1 MSQSTPFPSEPIN
14 SDDPAPEAV
23 GVSADDGGGPPDA
36 PTDKKGGKGTFVAAL
51 VSALASVL
59 TAVIALTAV
68 TFASPADVRAEVK
81 SRRRHVS
88 VKIERPVD
96 GEKINKKLHITG
108 TVRLPNDW
116 VLLVFVQTPEELKY
130 YIAGDGAIT
139 VKPDGH
145 WEIKPTLLGSK
156 DPAERPDDL
165 NKSYRIY
172 AIIATREGQRQFL
185 DLLAK
190 VPEKEKDAPWLPVL
204 PHHSREDVHVVT
216 LVA

>member
-1 MSQSTPFPSEPIN
+1 MSQSPPFPSQPID
-14 SDDPAPEAV
+14 SDDPESE
-23 GVSADDGGGPPDA
+23 VSADDSGGAPPDT
-36 PTDKKGGKGTFVAAL
+36 PGDKKGGKGTFVAAL
-51 VSALASVL
+51 VSALASLL

-68 TFASPADVRAEVK
+68 TYASPAEVRAEVK

-88 VKIERPVD
+88 VKIERPAD
-96 GEKINKKLHITG
+96 GEEINKKLSITG
-108 TVRLPNDW
+108 TVRMPSDW

-130 YIAGDGAIT
+130 YVAGGGAIT

-145 WEIKPTLLGSK
+145 WEIQPQTLGSE
-156 DPAERPDDL
+156 DPAERPGDL
-165 NKSYRIY
+165 NKSYKIY
-172 AIIATREGQRQFL
+172 AVVATREGQRQFL

-204 PHHSREDVHVVT
+204 PHHPREDIHTVA